1 MSAVIERPADGI
13 IMEKVVAG
21 DLSGLT
27 PAQRATHAINVC
39 HSIGLNPETAPF
51 QFVSFQGKVV
61 MYATKSCT
69 EQLRKIHNISLK
81 IVSREI
87 VDDIYIVT
95 AMATMPNG
103 RTDESVG
110 AVNIAGLK
118 GDGKANAIMKTET
131 KAKRRVT
138 LSICGLGFLDESELE
153 TIPGAKALPE
163 QSTTPAN
170 NSRLTGTATNGDSNK
185 PVPVEAEKQLPAEPP
200 QDNGELASKSR
211 LKLIGQLLK
220 AAHAADG
227 FVYGKEQCKDDF
239 GVESLNDLTAF
250 QAWHLANFLMTRNQ
264 TQQEVTA

>member
-1 MSAVIERPADGI
+1 MSAVIERPADI

-27 PAQRATHAINVC
+27 PAQRAIHAINVC

-51 QFVSFQGKVV
+51 QFVTFQGKVV

-110 AVNIAGLK
+110 AVTISGLK
-118 GDGKANAIMKTET
+118 GDSKANAIMKCET

-153 TIPGAKALPE
+153 TIPGAKTLPDHPPTRPVE
-163 QSTTPAN
+163 
-170 NSRLTGTATNGDSNK
+170 RLTPPAANGDPNK
-185 PVPVEAEKQLPAEPP
+185 PAPVEAEKQLPAEPP
-200 QDNGELASKSR
+200 PDNGEMASKAR
-211 LKLIGQLLK
+211 LKFIGQLLK

-227 FVYGKEQCKDDF
+227 FVYGKDQCRDDF
-239 GVESLNDLTAF
+239 GVESLNDLTNF
-250 QAWHLANFLMTRNQ
+250 QAWHLARFLLTRNQ
-264 TQQEVTA
+264 VQEGVPA